1 MPTGGKKKE
10 AADWASAGAAVP
22 DLGATLRSKSA
33 FLGSSSVQAF
43 ASAALSLSPP
53 APQRPPPP
61 PPPPPLFSS
70 SGHAAAPQQPSSSS
84 PSFVLRSA
92 ASFTSHGSSS
102 SGSQHSAIAAYRN
115 LRDEGR
121 AAAALQ
127 LRPSPQPLSLSP
139 DKEKAKAAAAA
150 AAPTAS
156 AAETAAAVAGAPP
169 RVLPPPRPPPSTSS
183 FTFGAV
189 IASASSSFS
198 SQQQQ
203 QQQQQQGQQPS
214 TNLLRYSPSSVFTGR
229 VELYRGSISTI
240 FAARCAA
247 TGRSV
252 ILKEYD
258 GRRMRPKHCARVARE
273 REIMTALGGRS
284 GSGGVG
290 VAVVSGGGVGGGGG
304 GTRREPPLLPSFSSS
319 SSSPSPANQSPSARG
334 RKKQPMEPFSPPLPG
349 VVRLYGAFDDPILQ
363 KTTLVVESCGRG
375 DLFRALVLARGG
387 GLGARYAA
395 AAVVAPLL
403 RTLAA
408 MHARGIVH
416 RDIKPENLFV
426 ADDGGV
432 KLGDFGLA
440 IDSTRELP
448 FSRSG
453 TLDYMSPEV
462 SEIGKEGGRVV
473 EERGGDTASNFFL
486 SLCSLSLLS
495 L

>member
-1 MPTGGKKKE
+1 
-10 AADWASAGAAVP
+10 
-22 DLGATLRSKSA
+22 
-33 FLGSSSVQAF
+33 
-43 ASAALSLSPP
+43 
-53 APQRPPPP
+53 
-61 PPPPPLFSS
+61 
-70 SGHAAAPQQPSSSS
+70 
-84 PSFVLRSA
+84 
-92 ASFTSHGSSS
+92 
-102 SGSQHSAIAAYRN
+102 
-115 LRDEGR
+115 
-121 AAAALQ
+121 
-127 LRPSPQPLSLSP
+127 
-139 DKEKAKAAAAA
+139 
-150 AAPTAS
+150 
-156 AAETAAAVAGAPP
+156 
-169 RVLPPPRPPPSTSS
+169 
-183 FTFGAV
+183 
-189 IASASSSFS
+189 
-198 SQQQQ
+198 
-203 QQQQQQGQQPS
+203 
-214 TNLLRYSPSSVFTGR
+214 
-229 VELYRGSISTI
+229 
-240 FAARCAA
+240 
-247 TGRSV
+247 
-252 ILKEYD
+252 
-258 GRRMRPKHCARVARE
+258 
-273 REIMTALGGRS
+273 MTALGGRS